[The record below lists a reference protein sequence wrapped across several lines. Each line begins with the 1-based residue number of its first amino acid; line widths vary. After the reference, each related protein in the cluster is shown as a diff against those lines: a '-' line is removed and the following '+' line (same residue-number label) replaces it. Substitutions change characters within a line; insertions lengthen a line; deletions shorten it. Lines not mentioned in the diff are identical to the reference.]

1 MENTTGLKLDVTVNT
16 PTGHRMLQLRDEQP
30 LKPQLRAF
38 RALVFHHAVFFLL
51 TRHCGGQP
59 QMNKTNQTRDT
70 HIHVPDDVFVTCHES
85 NVHVLVIVAAG
96 FLFIASIAVFIVVW
110 KWRQNKSRRNKMKY
124 FSETEPVQEL
134 EKKAEEPEG
143 KVEVMEILMGQRNQQ
158 ENLRD
163 KLKSELKEVETE
175 MTEKR
180 KQLDNRNRWFLSNI
194 FPDEVKTL
202 LAETCQE
209 LVKRRAGLEELNRM
223 LHRRDGWSFKP
234 QLRAIS
240 ALVFHHVVVFFLLTR
255 HCG

>member
-1 MENTTGLKLDVTVNT
+1 
-16 PTGHRMLQLRDEQP
+16 
-30 LKPQLRAF
+30 
-38 RALVFHHAVFFLL
+38 
-51 TRHCGGQP
+51 
-59 QMNKTNQTRDT
+59 
-70 HIHVPDDVFVTCHES
+70 
-85 NVHVLVIVAAG
+85 
-96 FLFIASIAVFIVVW
+96 
-110 KWRQNKSRRNKMKY
+110 MKY

-209 LVKRRAGLEELNRM
+209 LVKRRAGLEECLKNSEKQLQTTEEVIARM
-223 LHRRDGWSFKP
+223 TAAEKEREETQKTSKNLSCHKEVVNETTVMLTSIEEHY
-234 QLRAIS
+234 QL
-240 ALVFHHVVVFFLLTR
+240 
-255 HCG
+255 